1 MSRPVL
7 LTKKKQLLFVLTVL
21 ASASVGTVEYRS
33 MTEAVRASNPLM
45 DNYIEGKAIDV
56 DVENKLLTV
65 QLNDL
70 LKDTSKGKA
79 PIQQIQY
86 DHLVVAVG
94 CRVLD
99 TVVPGAKEYSYKLKT
114 CEHARKLRLAVGECL
129 EYASRPTVAP
139 DKFLPEAV
147 SLAREKDRRKR
158 LTWVIVGGGPTGV
171 ELAGELSDFVRDITR
186 DRVGPYHRL
195 QGEIQIILVH
205 GGERLVQAF
214 EEELS
219 AHALQSLQKQGVQVR
234 LNTRVKEV
242 GEGWI
247 RLLSKDSGEEEEI
260 PIGLS
265 VWAAGIAPVPFIETL
280 LSKLPPEARGANG
293 RVQVDK
299 WLRCPT
305 YSPETFGSVLV
316 LGDAAAF
323 IHSEDESDLLP
334 QTAQVAGQQ
343 GAYVARMLDRGYDLS
358 LTPPV
363 ISPDCKNEVLVDTWL
378 RARGLEEAS
387 GFTFL
392 NLGLLAYLGQ
402 GQALSQVQLG
412 DVPLFSYAGSVSFI
426 LWRSVYLVKQVA
438 TRNRMLVLFDWFK
451 CKIFGRDIT
460 RF

>member
-1 MSRPVL
+1 
-7 LTKKKQLLFVLTVL
+7 
-21 ASASVGTVEYRS
+21 

-65 QLNDL
+65 QLKEL
-70 LKDTSKGKA
+70 LKDTRKSEA

-86 DHLVVAVG
+86 DHLIVAVG
-94 CRVLD
+94 CRVAD
-99 TVVPGAKEYSYKLKT
+99 SIVPGAKEFSYKLKT
-114 CEHARKLRLAVGECL
+114 CEHARQLRLAVGECL

-139 DKFLPEAV
+139 DKFLPESVAMT
-147 SLAREKDRRKR
+147 REKDRRKR

-205 GGERLVQAF
+205 GGDRLVQAF

-219 AHALQSLQKQGVQVR
+219 AHALTSLERQGVQVR

-247 RLLSKDSGEEEEI
+247 RLISKESGEEEEI

-265 VWAAGIAPVPFIETL
+265 VWAAGIAPVSFVETL

-323 IHSEDESDLLP
+323 NHGENGSDLLP

-343 GAYVARMLDRGYDLS
+343 GAYVARLLDRGYDLS

-363 ISPDCKNEVLVDTWL
+363 IPPDSEHGPLVEAWL

-387 GFTFL
+387 GFSFL

-438 TRNRMLVLFDWFK
+438 TRNRVLVLFDWFK
-451 CKIFGRDIT
+451 CKLFGRDIT